1 VVRIFENGQSKR
13 EKYWERNWEI
23 DMKKD
28 WEIKKLGE
36 VCETGSGGTPLKAN
50 KDYYEGGAI
59 PWLMSGEVS
68 QGEIFEAKNFITEKG
83 LKNSSAKL
91 FPVNTVLVA
100 MYGATAG
107 QTGIL
112 KFEATT
118 NQAVCGILPNCRF
131 IPEFLYYCFLL
142 KKDEL
147 ISLAVGNAQ
156 PNISQIKIRNTIIP
170 VPPLPEQKRIVAKLD
185 QAFSAIERSRNN
197 TEQNLKNAKELFES
211 YLQEVFEN
219 GHDWVRL
226 KLEEVCEITSKLIDP
241 KEEQYQDLIH
251 VGAGNIESKSG
262 ILINLKT
269 AKEER
274 LISGKFLFD
283 EEMVLYSKIRPYL
296 IKVVS
301 CTFKGLC
308 SADIYPLVPLKGKIM
323 KEFLYFLLLS
333 ERFTQYAISGSHRAG
348 MPKVNRP
355 HLFKYE
361 IGCPNLKVQEEIVEK
376 FRFISKESQNLQT
389 LYQKKLADLEE
400 LKKSILQKAFN
411 GEL

>member
-1 VVRIFENGQSKR
+1 
-13 EKYWERNWEI
+13 
-23 DMKKD
+23 MKKD

-197 TEQNLKNAKELFES
+197 AEQNLKNAKELFENS
-211 YLQEVFEN
+211 LNNIFEGN
-219 GHDWVRL
+219 EDWVQSTLGKYATFRNGMNYS
-226 KLEEVCEITSKLIDP
+226 KNGKGESIKIVGVRNFQKNYWVPFQELEEINLDNELKEFDELKQNDIIAVRSNGNPELIGRTLLAGEFEGKVSHSGFTIRIRLQSDKILP
-241 KEEQYQDLIH
+241 KFACHFLKSIKARKSLVD
-251 VGAGNIESKSG
+251 SG
-262 ILINLKT
+262 IGVGIKSLNQGSLSGLSITFPKT
-269 AKEER
+269 
-274 LISGKFLFD
+274 ID
-283 EEMVLYSKIRPYL
+283 EQKR
-296 IKVVS
+296 
-301 CTFKGLC
+301 
-308 SADIYPLVPLKGKIM
+308 
-323 KEFLYFLLLS
+323 
-333 ERFTQYAISGSHRAG
+333 
-348 MPKVNRP
+348 
-355 HLFKYE
+355 
-361 IGCPNLKVQEEIVEK
+361 IVEK
-376 FRFISKESQNLQT
+376 IEKIAFESQNLQT

-411 GEL
+411 GELTEKIVEL